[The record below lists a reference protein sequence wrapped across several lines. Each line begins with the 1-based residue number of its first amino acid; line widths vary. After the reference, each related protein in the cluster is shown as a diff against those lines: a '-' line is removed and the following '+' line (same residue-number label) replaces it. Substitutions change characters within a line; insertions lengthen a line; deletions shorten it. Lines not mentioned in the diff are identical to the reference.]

1 MIKKRMIRLFSFF
14 SISTLFLCLISCGI
28 PNIYVP
34 DDYSIPSGNDNTNTI
49 TLYDDMVSAELNKN
63 GFPRLVLFYQIV
75 PKENNNG
82 FDSAISHFNSSY
94 CDETTGLR
102 ISIEKAKDNENAF
115 YTYNY
120 TSYGSNPGGI
130 YGIFQF
136 STSTSSDDRIA
147 YIKEADIEGN
157 PTKWNLTFNI
167 DSGNILNLTLNNNT
181 EIKLYRSNGKTF
193 SKDSAS
199 YVGNE
204 IPSEFSNSTSIT
216 GYTLNIF
223 ALVTTE
229 FNDYTNIF
237 NTKLKQIAK
246 LDLPF

>member
-14 SISTLFLCLISCGI
+14 SISTLFLCFISCGI

-82 FDSAISHFNSSY
+82 FDSAINHFNSSY

-102 ISIEKAKDNENAF
+102 ISTEKAKDNENAF
-115 YTYNY
+115 YTYKY
-120 TSYGSNPGGI
+120 TGYGSNPDGI

-167 DSGNILNLTLNNNT
+167 DSENILNLTLNGGT

>member
-1 MIKKRMIRLFSFF
+1 
-14 SISTLFLCLISCGI
+14 
-28 PNIYVP
+28 VP

-102 ISIEKAKDNENAF
+102 ISTEKAKDNENAF
-115 YTYNY
+115 YTYKY
-120 TSYGSNPGGI
+120 TGYGSNPGGI

-167 DSGNILNLTLNNNT
+167 DSENILNLTLNGGT

>member
-1 MIKKRMIRLFSFF
+1 MIRLFSFF
-14 SISTLFLCLISCGI
+14 SISTLFLCFISCGI

-102 ISIEKAKDNENAF
+102 ISTEKAKDNENAF
-115 YTYNY
+115 YTYKY
-120 TSYGSNPGGI
+120 TGYGSNPDGI

-167 DSGNILNLTLNNNT
+167 DSENILNLTLNGGT

>member
-1 MIKKRMIRLFSFF
+1 MIRLFSFF
-14 SISTLFLCLISCGI
+14 SISTLFLCFISCGI

-82 FDSAISHFNSSY
+82 FDSAINHFNSSY

-102 ISIEKAKDNENAF
+102 ISTEKAKDNENAF
-115 YTYNY
+115 YTYKY
-120 TSYGSNPGGI
+120 TGYGSNPDGI

-167 DSGNILNLTLNNNT
+167 DSENILNLTLNGGT